1 MAALLLRWLEQLAKR
16 IQVVRIWGPIFVMV
30 TSAPNPDPDILDS
43 QSFHSSQGGLT
54 AKVQG
59 TSVGCTCLVDWISCG
74 NADPCASLPL
84 RASNI

>member
-1 MAALLLRWLEQLAKR
+1 MQPFELPR
-16 IQVVRIWGPIFVMV
+16 IRY
-30 TSAPNPDPDILDS
+30 ILSIVDL
-43 QSFHSSQGGLT
+43 SFQGFT

-84 RASNI
+84 RATNM